1 MKTWVLWTHYEC
13 EVGVSLWP
21 SAEDAYLALKAD
33 WLGDC
38 NDDECGHTNEDNSDI
53 ADALE
58 YHFEELS
65 YDMTLMEVPLST
77 TVSASPESTQP
88 PVTILDEQAGDL
100 MSRLESFS
108 HE

>member
-1 MKTWVLWTHYEC
+1 
-13 EVGVSLWP
+13 
-21 SAEDAYLALKAD
+21 
-33 WLGDC
+33 
-38 NDDECGHTNEDNSDI
+38 
-53 ADALE
+53 
-58 YHFEELS
+58 
-65 YDMTLMEVPLST
+65 MTLMEVPLST